1 MVLKRLNQSTLTT
14 PQWRQ
19 RHRKRAQHTTEEA
32 AMDEAKRILIL
43 VADLG
48 FGHRAAAKAIS
59 NALAE
64 KFGEDALIE
73 TANPMSSELAPS
85 FLRDTPDDYDRFVRE
100 LPELYQLTYQV
111 SGTAMVSSIY
121 ESAFV
126 LMLLPAMIAE
136 IDRFKPDVI
145 VVTQENYLAPL
156 NAMMALRSQRIPI
169 VTIITDLTTL
179 HRMWFNEVSTLTI
192 VPTQIAYDLALLN
205 GLPKQKVRTIGIPV
219 NTALANEQRSKA
231 ELRSA
236 LGWEHDVTT
245 LLFVGSKRTRQFPDV
260 LRALN
265 HCALPLQLC
274 IVAGGDEETYPLLR
288 GTDWHVPA
296 HVYNFVDNLPMMLHA
311 ADAVVCKAGGLIV
324 SEALACGLP
333 ILLTDV
339 IEGQETGNAD
349 YVVTNGAGVRVGDP
363 VEALEAVFHWLQN
376 DGEQLQGHA
385 RHSRKLGHPRAA
397 YEIANLIWKAAQ
409 NGV

>member
-1 MVLKRLNQSTLTT
+1 VLTRLNKAKLTT
-14 PQWRQ
+14 SEWSLLRP
-19 RHRKRAQHTTEEA
+19 KREAEVAEEA
-32 AMDEAKRILIL
+32 AADSAKRILIL

-59 NALAE
+59 SALDE
-64 KFGEDALIE
+64 KFGTEALIE

-145 VVTQENYLAPL
+145 VVTQENFLAPL
-156 NAMMALRSQRIPI
+156 SAMMALRSQKIPI
-169 VTIITDLTTL
+169 ITVITDLTSL

-192 VPTQIAYDLALLN
+192 VPTQIAHDLAVLN
-205 GLPKQKVRTIGIPV
+205 GLQKRKVKTIGIPV
-219 NTALANEQRSKA
+219 NTALANETRSKSELRA
-231 ELRSA
+231 EL
-236 LGWEHDVTT
+236 GWQPDLIT
-245 LLFVGSKRTRQFPDV
+245 LLFVGSKRTRQSLDT

-265 HCALPLQLC
+265 HSGLPLQLC
-274 IVAGGDEETYPLLR
+274 IVAGGDEETYPILR
-288 GTDWHVPA
+288 GTEWHVPA
-296 HVYNFVDNLPMMLHA
+296 QVYNYVDNMPMLLHA
-311 ADAVVCKAGGLIV
+311 ADVIVCKAGGLIV

-339 IEGQETGNAD
+339 IEGQETGNAE
-349 YVVTNGAGVRVGDP
+349 YVIQNGAGVRVNDA
-363 VEALEAVFHWLQN
+363 VESLETLYHWLEDDCKTLN
-376 DGEQLQGHA
+376 ECA
-385 RHSRKLGHPRAA
+385 RNSRNLGRPRAA
-397 YEIANLIWKAAQ
+397 YEIANLIWKEAQ
-409 NGV
+409 SGG

>member
-1 MVLKRLNQSTLTT
+1 MELKT
-14 PQWRQ
+14 
-19 RHRKRAQHTTEEA
+19 
-32 AMDEAKRILIL
+32 RILIL

-48 FGHRAAAKAIS
+48 FGHRAAARAVGAAIQ
-59 NALAE
+59 E
-64 KFGEDALIE
+64 KYGEDAIVE

-145 VVTQENYLAPL
+145 VVTQENFLAPL
-156 NAMMALRSQRIPI
+156 NALMALRSQRIPI
-169 VTIITDLTTL
+169 ITIITDLTSL
-179 HRMWFNEVSTLTI
+179 HRMWFSEVSTLTI

-205 GLPKQKVRTIGIPV
+205 GLQKQKVKIVGIPV
-219 NTALANEQRSKA
+219 NTALANEERSPA
-231 ELRSA
+231 ELRA
-236 LGWEHDVTT
+236 LLGWQPDITT

-265 HCALPLQLC
+265 HSGLPIQLC
-274 IVAGGDEETYPLLR
+274 IVAGGDEETYPLLKA
-288 GTDWHVPA
+288 TEWHVPA
-296 HVYNFVDNLPMMLHA
+296 HVYNFVENMPMMLHA
-311 ADAVVCKAGGLIV
+311 ADAIVCKAGGLIV

-349 YVVTNGAGVRVGDP
+349 FVVQNGAGIRANDP
-363 VEALEAVFHWLQN
+363 VEALETVYHWLADDRQRLL
-376 DGEQLQGHA
+376 DHA
-385 RHSRKLGHPRAA
+385 KHSRKIGRPRAA

-409 NGV
+409 QGA

>member
-1 MVLKRLNQSTLTT
+1 MENG
-14 PQWRQ
+14 
-19 RHRKRAQHTTEEA
+19 
-32 AMDEAKRILIL
+32 KRILIL

-48 FGHRAAAKAIS
+48 YGHRAAARAVS
-59 NALAE
+59 NALQE
-64 KFGEDALIE
+64 KYGDDVIIE

-145 VVTQENYLAPL
+145 VVTQENFLAPL
-156 NAMMALRSQRIPI
+156 NAMMALRSQRVPI
-169 VTIITDLTTL
+169 ITIITDLTSL
-179 HRMWFNEVSTLTI
+179 HRMWFNEVSTLTV

-205 GLPKQKVRTIGIPV
+205 GLRKQSVQMIGIPV

-236 LGWEHDVTT
+236 LGWEQNLTT

-265 HCALPLQLC
+265 HSALPLQLC
-274 IVAGGDEETYPLLR
+274 VVAGGDEETYPLLR
-288 GTDWHVPA
+288 GTEWHLPA
-296 HVYNFVDNLPMMLHA
+296 QVYNFVDNLPMMMHA
-311 ADAVVCKAGGLIV
+311 ADAIVCKAGGLIV

-349 YVVTNGAGVRVGDP
+349 YVVENGAGVRVAEG
-363 VEALEAVFHWLQN
+363 VEALEAVYHWLQN
-376 DGEQLQGHA
+376 DREKLHEHA
-385 RHSRKLGHPRAA
+385 RQSRRLGRPRAA
-397 YEIANLIWKAAQ
+397 YEIANLIWKAAH
-409 NGV
+409 NGA